1 MKTILH
7 IGAEDSHDPEE
18 YPYVSRHVLNLK
30 HVDKQK
36 KDGAHKNVTVNLK
49 EEIRFKKEAGRIC
62 IVGELPRSK
71 QGLGRAPMVLAA
83 LLMIFF
89 LNAGQLIFL
98 GRSNAE
104 GALALAS
111 EAIVSLKDAG
121 GSFMGGEPGSESIF
135 FEEADKLFAEA
146 EKEAGFLLNHSSRWL
161 SEPSKVQSLRNLL
174 EAGQLMSET
183 GQYIG
188 QARIALDSLPDE
200 GSLTE
205 YINHVS
211 VAFIEPAAA
220 SFTEMNLLLDEVDLS
235 GTEYSQQFGEYRDSL
250 NTLTGMFDLW
260 LELKDPLLLAMGD
273 KIPQHYLVLFENN
286 NEIRRGGGFIGS
298 YAIVE
303 INDGRITE
311 MDFNDV
317 YDLDDSYYG
326 HVEVPDPE
334 LRTLTNEWRLR
345 DSNNSGDFPTS
356 AEQAIHMLD
365 LEGGQGVDGV
375 IAVNLSAAQSL
386 VEAVGELT
394 LPSLNKPLTAEAFP
408 AVISTIV
415 EAKVTG
421 ASTPKAILGE
431 LLDSFLV
438 AAEDPTTQVLLG
450 QSALEEIQKKQIM
463 IYHRN
468 DSVQNLLTS
477 LDLDASI
484 PDLNTLEGIDFAQV
498 EFINIGGNKTDAYMQ
513 TQLQHDTQI
522 LSDGGL
528 VNSLTLTRTHT
539 FNQDTLAWLK
549 STAAQYGFFQWN
561 KNLERIL
568 GNDTNRAG
576 IRLNLPEGV
585 DILEVTGGFH
595 KDDLQFL
602 YDAATERSYYYLD
615 QSIEPG
621 ASQTFTVHYSLP
633 WQLNGNFPEYQF
645 QLFKQPGLKGMTYQK
660 TVAAPNDIL
669 LSSEPLATDHAED
682 MDYIIGGSL
691 DNDVQ
696 VKLLYR

>member
-7 IGAEDSHDPEE
+7 IGAEDSHNPEE
-18 YPYVSRHVLNLK
+18 YPFMSRHVLNMK
-30 HVDKQK
+30 HVDQLK
-36 KDGAHKNVTVNLK
+36 KKGAHKNVTVNLK
-49 EEIRFKKEAGRIC
+49 EEIRFKKESGRIC

-89 LNAGQLIFL
+89 LNAGQLVFL
-98 GRSNAE
+98 GTSNAE
-104 GALALAS
+104 SALGLAS

-121 GSFMGGEPGSESIF
+121 GSFMSGEPGSESVF
-135 FEEADKLFAEA
+135 FEEADLLFQQA

-183 GQYIG
+183 GQYIS
-188 QARIALDSLPDE
+188 QARIAFDALPEE

-205 YINHVS
+205 YLNQVS
-211 VAFIEPAAA
+211 ISFLEPAAA

-235 GTEYSQQFGEYRDSL
+235 GTEYAQQFGEYRDSL

-260 LELKDPLLLAMGD
+260 LEVKDPLLLAMGD
-273 KIPQHYLVLFENN
+273 KVPQHYLVLFENN

-303 INDGRITE
+303 INDGRLTD
-311 MDFNDV
+311 MDFKDV
-317 YDLDDSYYG
+317 YELDNSYYG

-334 LRTLTNEWRLR
+334 LQTLTNEWRLR
-345 DSNNSGDFPTS
+345 DSNTSADFPTS
-356 AEQAIHMLD
+356 AEQAMYFLD
-365 LEGGQGVDGV
+365 LEGEQGVDGV

-394 LPSLNKPLTAEAFP
+394 LPSLNKPLTAESFP
-408 AVISTIV
+408 AVISTMV

-421 ASTPKAILGE
+421 LTSPKAILGE

-438 AAEDPTTQVLLG
+438 AAKDPSSKVLLG

-468 DSVQNLLTS
+468 DSVQDLLAS

-484 PDLNTLEGIDFAQV
+484 PDLNTLEGDFAQI
-498 EFINIGGNKTDAYMQ
+498 EFTNIGANKTDAYMQ
-513 TQLQHDTQI
+513 TQLQHDTQV

-528 VNSLTLTRTHT
+528 VNSLTLTRTNN

-549 STAAQYGFFQWN
+549 NTAAQYGFFQWD
-561 KNLERIL
+561 KDLERVL
-568 GNDTNRAG
+568 GNDTNHTG

-585 DILEVTGGFH
+585 DILEVTGDIH

-602 YDAATERSYYYLD
+602 YDAAMERSYYYLD
-615 QSIEPG
+615 QSVAPG
-621 ASQTFTVHYSLP
+621 TSQTFTVHYSLP
-633 WQLNGNFPEYQF
+633 WQLSGNFPEYQF

-660 TVAAPNDIL
+660 TVSAPHDIL
-669 LSSEPLATDHAED
+669 LSSEPLATEHAED

-691 DNDVQ
+691 DNDVGL
-696 VKLLYR
+696 KLLYR